1 MENQN
6 KAREFYLMVSSKSKY
21 IFFFTGGLNCLI
33 SVFLDGLCCYT
44 FFFFR

>member
-21 IFFFTGGLNCLI
+21 IFSLLVAGYVVTR
-33 SVFLDGLCCYT
+33 
-44 FFFFR
+44 FFFFFFSITS